1 MIENIAESVRLV
13 EREAL
18 AIGTENWTSVY
29 PNIFSRISL
38 PEGRILDVGS
48 YDSRFARWL
57 NNGGTTRD
65 VVSLDMRDLSYHHF
79 EFVRGNASAIPFK
92 NKSFDEAV
100 SFGAFPLNRLNRY
113 SRVSLNDVFNEML
126 RIASK
131 RVIVWPVTDILVP
144 PFLSPVA
151 KDVLNGEIT
160 DKVLDYL
167 DNPMGIKLETL
178 DIFEDEKAPNTGLFK
193 MLVFQH

>member
-13 EREAL
+13 ERGAL
-18 AIGTENWTSVY
+18 AIGAENWTSVY

-48 YDSRFARWL
+48 YDSRFARWF
-57 NNGGTTRD
+57 NTNGTTRN
-65 VVSLDMRDLSYHHF
+65 VVSLDIRDLSYHHF
-79 EFVRGNASAIPFK
+79 EFVRGNASVLPFK
-92 NKSFDEAV
+92 DKSFDEAV
-100 SFGAFPLNRLNRY
+100 SFGAFPLNRY
-113 SRVSLNDVFNEML
+113 SKVPLDEVFNEML
-126 RIASK
+126 RVTSK
-131 RVIVWPVTDILVP
+131 RVTVWPVTDILVP

-160 DKVLDYL
+160 DRVLDYL

-193 MLVFQH
+193 MLIFQHQ